1 MPGQTTHARAHAA
14 CGADRVRGGPR
25 AGPLPPHRGASTA
38 SMSLELD
45 WSLVTQALADRL
57 RDRINELLSVVELP
71 SYMGPLHL
79 HALEFGTEAPE
90 LQVEHIGDVWREF
103 REATASAQRNEPYTT
118 ASPPTASVA
127 GMQAP
132 LGPMR
137 MRTFRQYDSELPVS
151 VNADEELSEL
161 DDEES
166 MLRWSESGSEAGFTD
181 SGTMASDMPSTT
193 SGSGL
198 PSLQVHVRVQWLS
211 GSVRAGLTTTLQIH
225 QGDTAI
231 MSLPVSIQL
240 TSLEVVGQAVIA
252 LDGEH
257 RCVYVTLCEDER
269 AREASGGRARHKAV
283 RIVPFLG
290 FDSRIGEPT
299 RHVLENV
306 GKVERFAGDL
316 VRQLLEAELVFPNF
330 YTLALPES

>member
-1 MPGQTTHARAHAA
+1 
-14 CGADRVRGGPR
+14 
-25 AGPLPPHRGASTA
+25 
-38 SMSLELD
+38 MSLELD

-57 RDRINELLSVVELP
+57 RDRINRLLSTIEMP

-79 HALEFGTEAPE
+79 HTLEFGAEAPE
-90 LQVEHIGDVWREF
+90 LQIEHVGDVWREF
-103 REATASAQRNEPYTT
+103 REATVSAQHKEPYTT
-118 ASPPTASVA
+118 TPPLSASVA

-151 VNADEELSEL
+151 VSADEELSEL
-161 DDEES
+161 DDDES

-181 SGTMASDMPSTT
+181 SGTFASDMPSASST
-193 SGSGL
+193 GGL
-198 PSLQVHVRVQWLS
+198 PSLQVHVRAQWLS
-211 GSVRAGLTTTLQIH
+211 GSVRAGLNTTLEIH
-225 QGDTAI
+225 QGDTTI
-231 MSLPVSIQL
+231 MSLPVSVLL
-240 TSLEVVGQAVIA
+240 TSLEVVGQVVIA
-252 LDGEH
+252 LDGEQ

-269 AREASGGRARHKAV
+269 AREASGGRARHKAA

-306 GKVERFAGDL
+306 GKVERFVGDI
-316 VRQLLEAELVFPNF
+316 VRQLLEGELVFPNF
-330 YTLALPES
+330 YTLALPEA